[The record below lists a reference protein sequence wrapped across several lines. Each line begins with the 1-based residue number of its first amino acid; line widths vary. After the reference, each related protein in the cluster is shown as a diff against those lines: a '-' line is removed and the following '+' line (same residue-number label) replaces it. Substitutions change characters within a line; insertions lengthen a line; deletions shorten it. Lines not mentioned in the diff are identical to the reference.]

1 MADALTTPVAAC
13 MAVGAS
19 GVALAS
25 CLSSIDLNAVIC
37 AFGGACVF
45 ILWARD
51 ISIWQRL
58 GYLIAGWIAG
68 YYISAELVAKDWY
81 WFTTSGL
88 SSFIWGLLSVSVCI
102 SVLESMETGELPKWV
117 KLLPG
122 VIAKYLKRDAG

>member
-13 MAVGAS
+13 MAVGAG

-45 ILWARD
+45 ILWAKD
-51 ISIWQRL
+51 ISLWQRL
-58 GYLIAGWIAG
+58 GYLIAGWIGG
-68 YYISAELVAKDWY
+68 YYGSVELVSRN
-81 WFTTSGL
+81 WFSTSGL
-88 SSFIWGLLSVSVCI
+88 AAFICGLLAVLVGI
-102 SVLESMETGELPKWV
+102 SVLEAFETGELPKWI

-122 VIAKYLKRDAG
+122 TIAKYLKRDAG